1 MKHPL
6 ADWRLIG
13 FVLELQDEIRQR
25 DLDVW
30 RKKFFYIQFQL
41 ECRNLYRDLPSR
53 FDSMIQVLDA
63 IDQDLASISQSVA
76 SMGQRIEALEQR
88 LDSW

>member
-30 RKKFFYIQFQL
+30 RKKFFYIQFQ
-41 ECRNLYRDLPSR
+41 YRDLPSR